1 VEELITTQKLNLH
14 IDPALHI
21 WGWEVP
27 VYLFLGGLA
36 AGLLLLGAV
45 SVLRREEGRPAA
57 QRLLLAVTPLL
68 GIGMGA
74 LFLDLEHK
82 LHVWRFYTAFIVTAP
97 MSWGSWILL
106 AAVPVNLLLV
116 AATAGRVWPE
126 GRTWAEGRVPA
137 LGRLAG
143 WAEPRTRSLAWTSV
157 VLAVA
162 VGIYTGILLSAYGAR
177 PFWNTAILGPI
188 FLVSGVS
195 AAAGAIQ
202 LASRSHGERLAFE
215 RLDVGLILVEL
226 FLVGLMIVTMLSG
239 PLQAREAAA
248 LVLGGPLTV
257 MFWVL
262 VLAIGL
268 LLPLALESFQLR
280 GYRLPAFLAPALVI
294 AGSLIFRFFI
304 VEAGQATTWIPY

>member
-1 VEELITTQKLNLH
+1 MEELITTQKLNPH
-14 IDPALHI
+14 IDPVLHI

-36 AGLLLLGAV
+36 AGLLLLGAI
-45 SVLRREEGRPAA
+45 SVLRGEDGRPTA
-57 QRLLLAVTPLL
+57 QRLLAAVTPLL
-68 GIGMGA
+68 ALGMGA

-82 LHVWRFYTAFIVTAP
+82 VNVFRFYTAFVVTAP

-106 AAVPVNLLLV
+106 VAVPVNLLLV
-116 AATAGRVWPE
+116 AATARSVWPGSMAGLE
-126 GRTWAEGRVPA
+126 QRVPA
-137 LGRLAG
+137 LGRLASFS
-143 WAEPRTRSLAWTSV
+143 EPRTRVLAWSSV

-202 LASRSHGERLAFE
+202 LVSRSQGERRWFE
-215 RLDVGLILVEL
+215 RLDVGLLVVEIVL
-226 FLVGLMIVTMLSG
+226 IGLMLVTMLSG
-239 PLQAREAAA
+239 PLQTRQAAT

-257 MFWVL
+257 AFWVL

-268 LLPLALESFQLR
+268 LLPLALETWQLR
-280 GYRLPAFLAPALVI
+280 GARLPAFLAPLLVI

-304 VEAGQATTWIPY
+304 VEAGQMTGWIAY